1 MAIFLWSEVI
11 ERKSPNM
18 SEPILWTA
26 EEVQRVTGGTWF
38 DGAPQNGEYRRCTF
52 PTKYL
57 DSDCIVI
64 HVHGPGWPDKCFD
77 GSHQKGMTTDD
88 LIRRIQDYSNTMVI
102 TSQKPAMPTST
113 PVLLVRSTY
122 DALFAL
128 AVYQRARF
136 EGRIIGIT
144 GTAGKSSTRD
154 FLAAFLNTK
163 VPTFASFGNWN
174 AIEGNALSL
183 ANLPSKGEL
192 AVIEISAGAIDGLRR
207 RNSLELV
214 RHHDAIITSIGV
226 NLTSKTPTAKYVAEI
241 KSMLFSAL
249 PDDGCA
255 YFSST
260 VQEIDTLMA
269 SAGDHKRRIVGIPRE
284 SSVSVEVIG
293 EELGKTH
300 LRISFL
306 DYTAE
311 VSTNVIGSGQL
322 SNLSL
327 AMQCAVDLGA
337 DPRKLIEKVSE
348 ITLQKRKM
356 EVRKYTL
363 GDKKVHLLNDC
374 HNATLVSFS
383 SALNY
388 LGRLS
393 RGFRNQIFVI
403 GKIVHIEGWEKHV
416 YERLSRELKLCDPKT
431 VILFADGLD
440 PLEHELKSLNMNVLR
455 AADAKEALRQIRK
468 NITDQT
474 LIFLKGSHRGT
485 EMRELGDSLQKH
497 LRKRSEEYAASA

>member
-1 MAIFLWSEVI
+1 
-11 ERKSPNM
+11 M

-38 DGAPQNGEYRRCTF
+38 ANAPNGREYRRCTF

-57 DSDCIVI
+57 DSDCIVL
-64 HVHGPGWPDKCFD
+64 HVHGPGWPDKCIE
-77 GSHQKGMTTDD
+77 GSHQKGMSTDD
-88 LIRRIQDYSNTMVI
+88 LIRRIQSFSNTMVI
-102 TSQKPAMPTST
+102 SSQKPTIATDT

-128 AVYQRARF
+128 AMFQRARY

-154 FLAAFLNTK
+154 FLSALLNTK

-183 ANLPSKGEL
+183 ANLPPKGEL

-249 PDDGCA
+249 PEDGCA

-269 SAGDHKRRIVGIPRE
+269 AAGNHKRRIVGIPAE
-284 SSVSVEVIG
+284 SSVAVEIVG

-311 VSTNVIGSGQL
+311 VTTNIIGSGQL
-322 SNLSL
+322 SNLALSL
-327 AMQCAVDLGA
+327 QCAVDLGA
-337 DPRKLIEKVSE
+337 DPRKLVKKVSE

-356 EVRKYTL
+356 EVRKYTVD
-363 GDKKVHLLNDC
+363 DKRIHLLNDC

-388 LGRLS
+388 LSRLS

-416 YERLSRELKLCDPKT
+416 YETLSRELKRCDPKT
-431 VILFADGLD
+431 VILFADGLE
-440 PLEHELKSLNMNVLR
+440 PLEQELISLDMNVLR
-455 AADAKEALRQIRK
+455 ATDAKGALKLIRK
-468 NITDQT
+468 NLTDQT

-497 LRKRSEEYAASA
+497 LRNRSAEYAAANA

>member
-1 MAIFLWSEVI
+1 
-11 ERKSPNM
+11 M

-26 EEVQRVTGGTWF
+26 EEVQRVTGGTWLELN
-38 DGAPQNGEYRRCTF
+38 PQGRKYRRCTF

-57 DSDCIVI
+57 DSDCVVI
-64 HVHGPGWPDKCFD
+64 HVHGPGWPDKCID
-77 GSHQKGMTTDD
+77 GSHQRGMTSDD
-88 LIRRIQDYSNTMVI
+88 LIRRIQNYSNTMVI
-102 TSQKPAMPTST
+102 TSQRPTMPTGT

-128 AVYQRARF
+128 AVYQRSRY

-154 FLAAFLNTK
+154 FLAALLDIK

-183 ANLPSKGEL
+183 ANLPPKGEL

-255 YFSST
+255 YFSSA
-260 VQEIDTLMA
+260 VQEIETLIA
-269 SAGDHKRRIVGIPRE
+269 SAGSHKRRIVGRPGE
-284 SSVSVEVIG
+284 SSISVEIVG

-306 DYTAE
+306 DYTAD
-311 VSTNVIGSGQL
+311 VSTNIIGSGQL
-322 SNLSL
+322 SNLAL
-327 AMQCAVDLGA
+327 ALQCAADLGA
-337 DPRKLIEKVSE
+337 DPRKLVEKVSE

-356 EVRKYTL
+356 EVKNYTL
-363 GDKKVHLLNDC
+363 SDKSVHLLNDC

-388 LGRLS
+388 LDRLS

-416 YERLSRELKLCDPKT
+416 YETLSHDLKRCNPKT

-455 AADAKEALRQIRK
+455 ATDAKEALKLIRR

-497 LRKRSEEYAASA
+497 LRKRSVEYASANA

>member
-1 MAIFLWSEVI
+1 M
-11 ERKSPNM
+11 N
-18 SEPILWTA
+18 EPILWTA
-26 EEVQRVTGGTWF
+26 EEVQRVTGGSWL
-38 DGAPQNGEYRRCTF
+38 DGIPHSMGYRRCTF

-57 DSDCIVI
+57 DSDCIVL
-64 HVHGPGWPDKCFD
+64 HVHGAGWPEKCIV
-77 GSHQKGMTTDD
+77 GSHQEGMTSDD
-88 LIRRIQDYSNTMVI
+88 LIRRIENYSNTLVI
-102 TSQKPAMPTST
+102 TSQKPTMPTNT
-113 PVLLVRSTY
+113 PVLVVRSTY
-122 DALFAL
+122 DALFSL
-128 AVYQRARF
+128 AAYQRARY

-154 FLAAFLNTK
+154 FLAALLRTK
-163 VPTFASFGNWN
+163 GPTFASFGNWN

-183 ANLPSKGEL
+183 ANLPPKGEL

-207 RNSLELV
+207 RNALEMV

-241 KSMLFSAL
+241 KSMLFSSL
-249 PDDGCA
+249 PADGCA
-255 YFSST
+255 YFSSA
-260 VQEIDTLMA
+260 VQEIETLIA
-269 SAGDHKRRIVGIPRE
+269 AAGDHKRRIVGAPDE
-284 SSVSVEVIG
+284 SSVSVEIVG

-311 VSTNVIGSGQL
+311 VSTNIIGSGQL
-322 SNLSL
+322 SNLAL
-327 AMQCAVDLGA
+327 ALQCAIDLGA
-337 DPRKLIEKVSE
+337 DPRKLVEKVSE
-348 ITLQKRKM
+348 ITLTKRKM
-356 EVRKYTL
+356 EVKKYTID
-363 GDKKVHLLNDC
+363 DKRVHLLNDC

-388 LGRLS
+388 LSRVS

-416 YERLSRELKLCDPKT
+416 YETLSRELKRCEPKT
-431 VILFADGLD
+431 IILFADGLD
-440 PLEHELKSLNMNVLR
+440 PLERELRSLNVDVLR
-455 AADAKEALRQIRK
+455 ASDAKQALKLIRK

-497 LRKRSEEYAASA
+497 LRNRSAEYAAINA